1 MIAAMRFST
10 RTKIALAGL
19 AFGAVMAGRR
29 LIGLGRRAEV
39 RRMGLTWRLDLAEGI
54 DFSIY
59 LLGAFEPAT
68 VRACKRLV
76 KPGATVLDIGANI
89 GAHTLPLARL
99 VGEHGQVIAFEPTR
113 RAYEKLI
120 ANLVLNPALAPRTAC
135 YQLMLTDR
143 RDAPAATALTASWP
157 LFDAGEAIDDHGGRA
172 WSTNGARATTLDA
185 FCAEAGI
192 ARVDFIKMDVDG
204 HEPTILRGAAAVLRR
219 DRPIMLLELAPY
231 ALERVGSSLG
241 AYVGLLADLG
251 YRLHDQ
257 ASGAALP
264 EDADRL
270 AAMMPYDGGLNAVA
284 RAVS

>member
-1 MIAAMRFST
+1 MRVST

-19 AFGAVMAGRR
+19 AFRVVMAGRR
-29 LIGLGRRAEV
+29 LIGHGRRAQA
-39 RRMGLTWRLDLAEGI
+39 RRMGLTWRLDLDEGI

-68 VRACKRLV
+68 VRACTRLV
-76 KPGATVLDIGANI
+76 KLGATVLDIGANI

-99 VGEHGQVIAFEPTR
+99 VGERGHVIAFEPTR

-120 ANLVLNPALAPRTAC
+120 ANVALNPALAPRIAC
-135 YQLMLTDR
+135 HQLMLSDR
-143 RDAPAATALTASWP
+143 ADAPAGALTASWP
-157 LFDAGEAIDDHGGRA
+157 LFASAAEVDDHGGRT
-172 WSTNGARATTLDA
+172 WSTDGARATTLDA

-192 ARVDFIKMDVDG
+192 ARVDFVKIDVDG
-204 HEPTILRGAAAVLRR
+204 HEPAILRGAEAVLRR
-219 DRPIMLLELAPY
+219 DRPVMVLELAPY
-231 ALERVGSSLG
+231 ALERLGSSLA

-257 ASGAALP
+257 ASDAALP

-270 AAMMPYDGGLNAVA
+270 AAMMPYDGGLNVVA
-284 RAVS
+284 RPVS